1 VTTVRSILTVL
12 LCALLTVPLA
22 AKPTQADLRLLIAI
36 GAELQVGVTTQYD
49 ARYYQI
55 PYPAGDVEM
64 RTGVCADV
72 VVRALRRIGVDLD
85 VEMRTGVCADVVVR
99 ALRRIGVDLQ
109 VEVHEDMK
117 RAFRKYPRIWHL
129 SRPDANID
137 HRRVPNL
144 MTYFERKGKALPRG
158 SAYQPGDIV
167 AWKLGS
173 GLHHIGVVSIYRTP
187 AGRALVIHNIGSGT
201 RLDDVLGRY
210 REIGHYRW

>member
-55 PYPAGDVEM
+55 PYPAG
-64 RTGVCADV
+64 
-72 VVRALRRIGVDLD
+72 D